1 MKKTALLLL
10 AASCLPA
17 CAQTWVKLGIDGIK
31 VQGTAGMTLRYG
43 AVAGPQA
50 DVCDGK
56 TVVPEG
62 WVSKTLTADATFTA
76 GQDWFGSDPAYCR
89 YKGVEILKTAVEQ
102 KLTVNGVT
110 VIVPALP
117 PPVTVMS
124 SWLLVG
130 CVIDFN
136 SDGTAHIR
144 SGCVVEKK

>member
-1 MKKTALLLL
+1 MKILAAALALLT
-10 AASCLPA
+10 LPA
-17 CAQTWVKLGIDGIK
+17 CAQSWVKLGIDGIK

-43 AVAGPQA
+43 SVSGPQA

-89 YKGVEILKTAVEQ
+89 YKEVDILETAVEQ
-102 KLTVNGVT
+102 KLTVNGVV

-117 PPVTVMS
+117 PPVTVVS